1 MLNVVLLPNS
11 CLIKNWGSWNTS
23 QHTPRGWTSGRQ
35 RTAAVAVAVAAG
47 VDLSVKLRH

>member
-23 QHTPRGWTSGRQ
+23 QRTPRGWTSGRQ
-35 RTAAVAVAVAAG
+35 RTAAVAVAAD